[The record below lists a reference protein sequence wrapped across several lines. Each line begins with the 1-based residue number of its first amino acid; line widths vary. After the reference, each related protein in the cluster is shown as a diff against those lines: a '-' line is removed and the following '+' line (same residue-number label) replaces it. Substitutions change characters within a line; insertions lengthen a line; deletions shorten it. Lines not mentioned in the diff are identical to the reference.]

1 MTASTTA
8 RLSQLTMWT
17 MAAPGACLGAFG
29 VLVTI
34 YLPPYYASHLGLGA
48 AGVASVF
55 FAVRLIDIGV
65 DPMLGV
71 AMDHTHTRLGR
82 YRAWLLLGAPILMV
96 ATWLAL
102 APSPGV
108 GPVYLIAILLLLYI
122 GLSIITLANTAWAAT
137 LAPAYD
143 DRSRLFAIISVAG
156 VIGSAALLVLPQALH
171 TKSSTD
177 PGLIRAMGWFIIVA
191 APLGVGWTALRIPEK
206 LAGSAARSH
215 AGLGEYLAL
224 LRRPEVL
231 RIVAADLCL
240 GLGPGW
246 MTALYLY
253 NSEIAKRFTAGQASS
268 LLLFY
273 IAAGVVGALMMGR
286 IAARFGKHQT
296 LIACTTGYSL
306 GLISIFAL
314 PPKSYALFAP
324 FMMVMGFL
332 GISFAILIRA
342 MLADIDDQIRL
353 ETGRHQTALLF
364 SLITLT
370 GKLGSAFSIVMSFQ
384 LLPVVG
390 FDPKLGDHNTAAGI
404 MGLQLIFLIG
414 PIVFVMLGGACF
426 LGYKLDAR
434 AHADIRKAL
443 DERDSLSMLPPDLGG
458 LTGPPSIPPP
468 VETITG

>member
-1 MTASTTA
+1 
-8 RLSQLTMWT
+8 MWT

-48 AGVASVF
+48 AGVASAF
-55 FAVRLIDIGV
+55 FIVRLIDIGV
-65 DPMLGV
+65 DPLLGV
-71 AMDHTHTRLGR
+71 AMDHTHTKLGR
-82 YRAWLLLGAPILMV
+82 YRAWLLLGAPVLMLS
-96 ATWLAL
+96 TWLAL

-108 GPVYLIAILLLLYI
+108 GPVYLTAILLLLYV

-171 TKSSTD
+171 IKSSTD
-177 PGLIRAMGWFIIVA
+177 PRLIRAMGWFIIVI
-191 APLGVGWTALRIPEK
+191 APLGIGWAALRIPEK
-206 LAGSAARSH
+206 LAASAERSH

-306 GLISIFAL
+306 GLICIFVL

-353 ETGRHQTALLF
+353 DTGKHQTALLF

-370 GKLGSAFSIVMSFQ
+370 AKLGSAFSIVMSFR

-390 FDPKLGDHNTAAGI
+390 FDPKLGDHNSPAAI

-443 DERDSLSMLPPDLGG
+443 DERDSLAMPPPDLGG
-458 LTGPPSIPPP
+458 LTGPASLPPAP
-468 VETITG
+468 